1 MQFRITSHSGF
12 TLPPGALELL
22 VAQLGERRDEFSFA
36 LVGSEIQV
44 ASTEDAPVSMTR
56 DERAEIGRRMILD
69 FLSEACEGTPE
80 LSMDW
85 FAVSSEL

>member
-1 MQFRITSHSGF
+1 MHFRITSHSGF

-22 VAQLGERRDEFSFA
+22 LGRLGERRDDFSFA

-44 ASTEDAPVSMTR
+44 VSADDAPVSVTR
-56 DERAEIGRRMILD
+56 DERAEIGRRMILE
-69 FLSEACEGTPE
+69 FLSEACDGTPE

-85 FAVSSEL
+85 FAVSSEI

>member
-1 MQFRITSHSGF
+1 VQFRITSHSGF

-22 VAQLGERRDEFSFA
+22 LGQLGESRDDFSFA
-36 LVGSEIQV
+36 LVGSEIQ
-44 ASTEDAPVSMTR
+44 ASSAEDAPVSMTR
-56 DERAEIGRRMILD
+56 DERAEIGRRTILE
-69 FLSEACEGTPE
+69 FLSDACEGTPE